1 MEHKSSFNKQLR
13 KEITARAVM
22 NKEFISLQENIDK
35 NIEEIYNVDKEI
47 KRIKKLILKRKKKN
61 RTYTDLSLRINKL
74 NISKTDL
81 KNKIEAIKQIISHI
95 EEVKDKVKQKIKQLK
110 KKIKNLP
117 VENPFDFIDY
127 VEKQKEENEI
137 DLGLFLELAEENKII
152 YNQVPVN
159 NLIEDMEKLKNGFF
173 TNGYFTLGE
182 DGEIDTNRFFKD
194 SDELAKFI
202 DKILDKYDDHPSIYY
217 TGNIYRYFKKFKPI
231 TRSEHGRG
239 ANEFNNILEY
249 KGNNCYIPS
258 GNGCFLKCI
267 NYIFNKDFNKEY
279 FEFIKSY
286 KRRTNVMSQCR
297 IPEFCKRYKLD
308 IGIYNLNSRRILP
321 QNVKQKNICVYIHK
335 NHYCVIWKKNRKDSL
350 LNGVEE
356 IEKNFKYVKNK
367 INENNL
373 KQRIRYRF
381 PKHETIDQLENVF
394 VFDLETHNDQE
405 FAEAYAA
412 GLYDVNRLR
421 DKWDRDLSSNELVI
435 ERKNVLI
442 FDASNG
448 NCVMNMLKHI
458 SENYD
463 GDEKTYIDKDGD
475 VIVSS
480 YRLLLVAH
488 NSSGFDSWV
497 VLNSLIKDITDLKI
511 IKTARGLISLSFR
524 CGFKIVNTVEVPQ
537 YVKFTCTKSHI
548 KGSLEKIGREYNL
561 QPELLKGEIEHSVI
575 NKNNFTKLRH
585 IWEPYL
591 ISDVLCLAYIYARHS
606 MEMQKMSGFG
616 IKDCLTEASLGWKCF
631 GTYNKDREFYTFN
644 DKYVRDFI
652 RRSIKGGR
660 VGAFN
665 RYFESKQCEEILNTI
680 KNHLKIND
688 NEISNII
695 DKYLKY
701 INNKREEFKLIFEN
715 GEKDYRKI
723 NKKELDDFLN
733 KKLGELNI
741 SKDLQKINKEDLLV
755 SYDFNSLYPSAQIDK
770 NSTWPKIETAYPF
783 KKYMNDAICTLFNS
797 GRWNE
802 LNRSAF
808 LTIKYHNPE
817 NLVFQHLPIK
827 EKIENPYKNNRLEE
841 INRMRNGIII
851 DTLTG
856 VDIVEI
862 VKCGGIILEVYEG
875 FFCYNLEFNPYTEF
889 VTDMFEKRDMFKSQ
903 EKDLLQNL
911 AKKIG
916 LSVYGGNIRKDINE
930 EYKCVTENW
939 MRENFDDRVKEWF
952 PLKNGNF
959 IVKLEDDEG
968 VDDYDKAK
976 SINTMPSHFGSYIL
990 SHSKR
995 LMNNVFREIDG
1006 FYSNNIY
1013 YGDTD
1018 SGYIHKKHWSTLVEK
1033 GFVGKTLGLGKN
1045 DYGKSGIFYAW
1056 FLAPKIKYCLI
1067 IDDFGIISAKRT
1079 FKGYSEEHRMIKL
1092 EEYISLSEGKT
1103 VSGRFSI
1110 DWIKTFEGIKIPHRK
1125 QDCLGCDN
1133 RKICNDCIIK
1143 PKKNCFNC
1151 EMEKSC
1157 KSCLDLI
1164 SQKKTYSTDINMLKR
1179 KPPNEKHQMLPC
1191 YEGKYEPKQNNIDFE
1206 SAKNILMEADK
1217 KMVENRRF
1225 ERINNMIT
1233 YKSYIKYEDIP
1244 ENKEIFIYAFKHVKT
1259 EKIDNYI
1266 LIGSESDE
1274 LYENDNLFNLWS
1286 NKFIN
1291 EEIGKRD
1298 FRLTGWPFMTIVKR
1312 NNFFKVQG
1320 IICN

>member
-1 MEHKSSFNKQLR
+1 MEHESSFSKQLR
-13 KEITARAVM
+13 KEITAKAVM
-22 NKEFISLQENIDK
+22 NKEIKSLQENIDI

-81 KNKIEAIKQIISHI
+81 KNKIEALKQIISHI
-95 EEVKDKVKQKIKQLK
+95 EQAKEEVKLKIKQLK
-110 KKIKNLP
+110 IKIKKLP
-117 VENPFDFIDY
+117 IENPFDFTEY
-127 VEKQKEENEI
+127 VKEQEEDKEI

-152 YNQVPVN
+152 YNQVPVIT
-159 NLIEDMEKLKNGFF
+159 LIEDMKKLKNGFF
-173 TNGYFTLGE
+173 TNGYFILGE
-182 DGEIDTNRFFKD
+182 DGEIETNRFFKD
-194 SDELAKFI
+194 SDEIAKFI

-217 TGNIYRYFKKFKPI
+217 TGNIYRYFKNYKRI
-231 TRSEHGRG
+231 NRSEHGRG
-239 ANEFNNILEY
+239 ANEFNNIEEHNG
-249 KGNNCYIPS
+249 KNCYIPS

-267 NYIFNKDFNKEY
+267 NYIFDKVFSIEY

-286 KRRTNVMSQCR
+286 KRRPNVMARCR
-297 IPEFCKRYKLD
+297 IPEFCKRYKID
-308 IGIYNLNSRRILP
+308 IGIYDRDNGRILP
-321 QNVKQKNICVYIHK
+321 RTVKQKNTCVYIHK

-350 LNGVEE
+350 LNGVDE
-356 IEKNFKYVKNK
+356 IDKNFKYIKNK
-367 INENNL
+367 INEDNL
-373 KQRIRYRF
+373 KQRTRYRF
-381 PKHETIDQLENVF
+381 PKYEKIDQLENVF
-394 VFDLETHNDQE
+394 VFDLETQNDQE
-405 FAEAYAA
+405 FAETYAA

-421 DKWDRDLSSNELVI
+421 DCWHRDLTGDELVI
-435 ERKNVLI
+435 ERKNVTV

-448 NCVMNMLKHI
+448 NCIMNMLKYI

-463 GDEKTYIDKDGD
+463 GDERTYIDKDGD
-475 VIVSS
+475 EIISS

-524 CGFKIVNTVEVPQ
+524 CGVKIVNTCEVPQ

-548 KGSLEKIGREYNL
+548 KGSLEKIGKEYGL
-561 QPELLKGEIEHSVI
+561 QPELLKGEMDHSLI
-575 NKNNFTKLRH
+575 NKNNFAELRH

-591 ISDVLCLAYIYARHS
+591 ISDVLCLAFIYARHS
-606 MEMQKMSGFG
+606 MEMQKMTGFG

-631 GTYNKDREFYTFN
+631 GTYNKNREFYTFN
-644 DKYVRDFI
+644 NKYVRDFI

-660 VGAFN
+660 VAALN
-665 RYFESKQCEEILNTI
+665 RYFESNQCEEILNTI
-680 KNHLKIND
+680 KKHLKIDD

-701 INNKREEFKLIFEN
+701 INTKRDEFKTEFGN
-715 GEKDYRKI
+715 GKKDYRKI
-723 NKKELDDFLN
+723 NNKELDKFLER
-733 KKLGELNI
+733 KLGELNI
-741 SKDLQKINKEDLLV
+741 SKELQKINKDDLLV

-770 NSTWPKIETAYPF
+770 NSNWPKIETSYPF
-783 KKYMNDAICTLFNS
+783 KKHMNDAVCYLFNS

-808 LTIKYHNPE
+808 LTVKYHNPE
-817 NLVFQHLPIK
+817 NLIFQHLPIK
-827 EKIENPYKNNRLEE
+827 EKIENPYKNNRSEE

-851 DTLTG
+851 DTLTS

-862 VKCGGIILEVYEG
+862 VKCGGVILEVFEG
-875 FFCYNLEFNPYTEF
+875 FFCHNLEYNPYTEF
-889 VTDMFEKRDMFKSQ
+889 VTDMFQKRDLFKSQ
-903 EKDLLQNL
+903 GKDLLQNL

-952 PLKNGNF
+952 PLKNGNL
-959 IVKLEDDEG
+959 IVKLEDVEG
-968 VDDYDKAK
+968 VDDFDKAK
-976 SINTMPSHFGSYIL
+976 SINIMPSHFGSYIL

-1033 GFVGKTLGLGKN
+1033 GFVGKSLGLGKN
-1045 DYGKSGIFYAW
+1045 DYGNSGIFYAW
-1056 FLAPKIKYCLI
+1056 FLAPKIKYCLV

-1092 EEYISLSEGKT
+1092 DEYISLSEGKT

-1110 DWIKTFEGIKIPHRK
+1110 DWTKTFEGIKIPHRK
-1125 QDCLGCDN
+1125 QDCSECDN
-1133 RKICNDCIIK
+1133 RKICSDCIIK
-1143 PKKNCFNC
+1143 PKMNCFNC

-1164 SQKKTYSTDINMLKR
+1164 SQKKTYSTDINTLKR
-1179 KPPNEKHQMLPC
+1179 KPPNEYHQMLPH
-1191 YEGKYEPKQNNIDFE
+1191 YEGVYEPKQNNIDFE
-1206 SAKNILMEADK
+1206 TAKNILMEEDDK
-1217 KMVENRRF
+1217 MIKQRRF
-1225 ERINNMIT
+1225 ERIYNMMMDFKT
-1233 YKSYIKYEDIP
+1233 YIKYEDIP
-1244 ENKEIFIYAFKHVKT
+1244 ENKEIFIYFFKHVKT
-1259 EKIDNYI
+1259 DKVDIYI
-1266 LIGSESDE
+1266 LIASESDE
-1274 LYENDNLFNLWS
+1274 LFENDKLFNIWS
-1286 NKFIN
+1286 NKLIN
-1291 EEIGKRD
+1291 NEIENRNFK
-1298 FRLTGWPFMTIVKR
+1298 LTGWPFMTLVKR
-1312 NNFFKVQG
+1312 NNFFKIQG
-1320 IICN
+1320 ITI